1 MKNRRSESVFR
12 VNKFMSFEKPEKFSE
27 QPKTC
32 LIKKLD
38 ILYNYFS
45 SEKSLVYDEVLL
57 NNMEKL
63 IAKIEKTEPMWI
75 GDGNHM
81 GHILGQIESG
91 FISAKRLRA
100 DHEKKEDKFNLGETK
115 KHREMLKDAKKSMR
129 DYIDLCLQSDTYF
142 RQEIFDKSGYWGD
155 KTTLDKEGKEMEIAS
170 ANANDFVKISKEHFE
185 DKKSEDYHL
194 KEAA

>member
-1 MKNRRSESVFR
+1 
-12 VNKFMSFEKPEKFSE
+12 MSFEKPEKFSE

-45 SEKSLVYDEVLL
+45 SEKQLVYDGALL
-57 NNMEKL
+57 DNIEKL
-63 IAKIEKTEPMWI
+63 IAKIEKIDPRWI

-81 GHILGQIESG
+81 SHILGQIESG

-100 DHEKKEDKFNLGETK
+100 DHEKKENEFKLEEAK
-115 KHREMLKDAKKSMR
+115 KHREILRDAKKAMR
-129 DYIDLCLQSDTYF
+129 DYIDLCLQDDAYF
-142 RQEIFDKSGYWGD
+142 RQELFDKSGYWGN
-155 KTTLDKEGKEMEIAS
+155 KTTSGKEGENVEIAS
-170 ANANDFVKISKEHFE
+170 VNAGDFVKISRTHFQNKEAGE
-185 DKKSEDYHL
+185 KIQW